1 MSNSID
7 KHRLIYITNCRGVVC
22 VCVLV
27 TLLLIMWVELTESFF
42 FVGERSPLQTH
53 R

>member
-22 VCVLV
+22 V
-27 TLLLIMWVELTESFF
+27 
-42 FVGERSPLQTH
+42 FVHVCISNLAFDYVG
-53 R
+53 